1 MYFERPRKVTDF
13 KTVLDLQVPYGM
25 GQVMWLN
32 AAKLPSQ
39 LSYETRAAVYP

>member
-1 MYFERPRKVTDF
+1 MYFKRPRKVTDF
-13 KTVLDLQVPYGM
+13 KTVLDLHEPYGM

-39 LSYETRAAVYP
+39 LSYETQAAVCP